1 MLQIITDS
9 ASDIT
14 LAQAAAMNIHV
25 VPIKIQFEDGV
36 CLQET
41 EEDFAVFYERLQKSK
56 SLPVTSQPP
65 PEQYL
70 TLFSAAKEN
79 GDDVLVLPISSGLSG
94 SINGIQAAKEL
105 CDYDRIYIVDS
116 RQAIAGQRI
125 LVEHAAML
133 RDAGVSTEKIV
144 QKVETLRD
152 RISIIGVIDTLEYLR
167 KGGRIPNSLAM
178 LGSALNIKPVIA
190 LEDRI
195 LKTVGKA
202 MGHSAGKKQL
212 CRRFEKDTPDPDY
225 PIYFLYSS
233 NRQMGEAFMKEMVS
247 QYDLIGY
254 DTRLLPVC
262 GVIGTHVGTNCVGIC
277 YVKK

>member
-36 CLQET
+36 CQQET
-41 EEDFAVFYERLQKSK
+41 EEDFAVFYDRLQKSK

-70 TLFSAAKEN
+70 TLFSTAKEN
-79 GDDVLVLPISSGLSG
+79 GDDVLVLSISSGLSG

-133 RDAGVSTEKIV
+133 RDAGVSVEKIV
-144 QKVETLRD
+144 QEVETLRD
-152 RISIIGVIDTLEYLR
+152 RISIIGVIDTLEYLC

-247 QYDLIGY
+247 QYDLRGY